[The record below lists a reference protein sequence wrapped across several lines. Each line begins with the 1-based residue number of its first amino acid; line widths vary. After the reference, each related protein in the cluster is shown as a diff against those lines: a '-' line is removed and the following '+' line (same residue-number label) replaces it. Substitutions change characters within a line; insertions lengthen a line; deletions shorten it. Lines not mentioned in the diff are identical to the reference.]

1 MVPMVNQFALADLV
15 SRSSAELRW
24 DSAETVLVRAI
35 ERELDTIP
43 MAVDVELDL
52 DAWEDA

>member
-1 MVPMVNQFALADLV
+1 MIDVTAMADLV

-35 ERELDTIP
+35 QRELDTIP
-43 MAVDVELDL
+43 VAIDIELDC
-52 DAWEDA
+52 WEDA